1 MEFMDLLF
9 SRYASPLDFVKL
21 YINQGRFG
29 EFVEGIISLE
39 NKRKKE
45 QQEKE
50 DDDKLWQAYI
60 RSMSEKSFIEWKQEL
75 KQGNEQSNKQPETLS
90 MTNERVADVKE
101 QARGILKGFSP
112 V

>member
-1 MEFMDLLF
+1 M
-9 SRYASPLDFVKL
+9 
-21 YINQGRFG
+21 
-29 EFVEGIISLE
+29 EGIISLE

-45 QQEKE
+45 EQEKE

-60 RSMSEKSFIEWKQEL
+60 RSMSEKSFMDWKKEL
-75 KQGNEQSNKQPETLS
+75 KEESNKQPETLS

-101 QARGILKGFSP
+101 QARGILKSFSP